1 MSAFKSLLEWPVRR
15 FNLTGATAVVAG
27 PFTWLV
33 LFFLVPFVLVV
44 KISFAEL
51 QLGIPPYTELASYAD
66 GVVHIALNLSHYA
79 FLLTDSLY
87 FATYVN
93 SVVVAAITTLLCL
106 LLGYPMAYYIARSN
120 PATRNLLMMGVM
132 LPFWTSFL
140 IRVYAWIG
148 ILKNNGLLNNFLM
161 WIGLTHTPIELYRT
175 NYAVYIGM
183 VYSYLPFLVMPL
195 YAHLVKMDLRLLEA
209 AYDLGAKPWKAFVQI
224 TLPLSKNGIIAGCLL
239 VFIPAVGEYVIPELL
254 GGANTLMIGRVMWNE
269 FFNNADWPMASAGD
283 LRDGAAAARTDGDVP
298 ALPGEGAGRPSMKPN
313 RYLQFAALFVGFAF
327 LYIPIVSLIVYSF
340 NESKLVTVWSGF
352 SLRWYAALVED
363 DELLTAAWL
372 SLKIGVLTAFASVF
386 IGTWAGFVLAR
397 MGRFR
402 GFALFSGM
410 INAPLVIPE
419 VIQGISLLLLFIELA
434 KWIGWPAERGVF
446 TIWLGHVMLC
456 ISYVAIIVQSRVRE
470 LNPSLEEAALDLGA
484 TPLKVFF
491 TITLPLISQA
501 LIAGWLLSFTLS
513 IDDLVLSAFLSGPGS
528 TTLPLVVFSRVRLG
542 LNPEMNALATL
553 FIIAVTAG
561 VVIANFVMLRQER
574 KRMAGFAA

>member
-1 MSAFKSLLEWPVRR
+1 
-15 FNLTGATAVVAG
+15 
-27 PFTWLV
+27 
-33 LFFLVPFVLVV
+33 
-44 KISFAEL
+44 
-51 QLGIPPYTELASYAD
+51 
-66 GVVHIALNLSHYA
+66 
-79 FLLTDSLY
+79 
-87 FATYVN
+87 
-93 SVVVAAITTLLCL
+93 
-106 LLGYPMAYYIARSN
+106 
-120 PATRNLLMMGVM
+120 
-132 LPFWTSFL
+132 
-140 IRVYAWIG
+140 
-148 ILKNNGLLNNFLM
+148 
-161 WIGLTHTPIELYRT
+161 
-175 NYAVYIGM
+175 
-183 VYSYLPFLVMPL
+183 
-195 YAHLVKMDLRLLEA
+195 
-209 AYDLGAKPWKAFVQI
+209 
-224 TLPLSKNGIIAGCLL
+224 
-239 VFIPAVGEYVIPELL
+239 
-254 GGANTLMIGRVMWNE
+254 
-269 FFNNADWPMASAGD
+269 
-283 LRDGAAAARTDGDVP
+283 
-298 ALPGEGAGRPSMKPN
+298 MKPN
-313 RYLQFAALFVGFAF
+313 RILQFAVLLAGFAF

-352 SLRWYAALVED
+352 SFRWYSALVDD

-372 SLKIGVLTAFASVF
+372 SLKIGLMTATASVV

-419 VIQGISLLLLFIELA
+419 VIQGISLLLLFIELG
-434 KWIGWPAERGVF
+434 KWIGWPAERGIF

-470 LNPSLEEAALDLGA
+470 LDPSLEEAALDLGA

-491 TITLPLISQA
+491 AVTLPLISQA

-553 FIIAVTAG
+553 LIFAVTAG

-574 KRMAGFAA
+574 RRMTAAAAAMA

>member
-1 MSAFKSLLEWPVRR
+1 
-15 FNLTGATAVVAG
+15 
-27 PFTWLV
+27 
-33 LFFLVPFVLVV
+33 
-44 KISFAEL
+44 
-51 QLGIPPYTELASYAD
+51 
-66 GVVHIALNLSHYA
+66 
-79 FLLTDSLY
+79 
-87 FATYVN
+87 
-93 SVVVAAITTLLCL
+93 
-106 LLGYPMAYYIARSN
+106 
-120 PATRNLLMMGVM
+120 
-132 LPFWTSFL
+132 
-140 IRVYAWIG
+140 
-148 ILKNNGLLNNFLM
+148 
-161 WIGLTHTPIELYRT
+161 
-175 NYAVYIGM
+175 
-183 VYSYLPFLVMPL
+183 
-195 YAHLVKMDLRLLEA
+195 
-209 AYDLGAKPWKAFVQI
+209 
-224 TLPLSKNGIIAGCLL
+224 
-239 VFIPAVGEYVIPELL
+239 
-254 GGANTLMIGRVMWNE
+254 
-269 FFNNADWPMASAGD
+269 
-283 LRDGAAAARTDGDVP
+283 
-298 ALPGEGAGRPSMKPN
+298 MKPN
-313 RYLQFAALFVGFAF
+313 RFLQFAVLLAGFAF

-352 SLRWYAALVED
+352 SFRWYSALVDD

-372 SLKIGVLTAFASVF
+372 SLKIGLMTATASVV

-419 VIQGISLLLLFIELA
+419 VIQGISLLLLFIELG
-434 KWIGWPAERGVF
+434 KWIGWPAERGIF

-470 LNPSLEEAALDLGA
+470 LDPSLEEAALDLGA

-491 TITLPLISQA
+491 AVTLPLISQA

-553 FIIAVTAG
+553 LIFAVTAG

-574 KRMAGFAA
+574 RRMTAAATAMA

>member
-1 MSAFKSLLEWPVRR
+1 
-15 FNLTGATAVVAG
+15 
-27 PFTWLV
+27 
-33 LFFLVPFVLVV
+33 
-44 KISFAEL
+44 
-51 QLGIPPYTELASYAD
+51 
-66 GVVHIALNLSHYA
+66 
-79 FLLTDSLY
+79 
-87 FATYVN
+87 
-93 SVVVAAITTLLCL
+93 
-106 LLGYPMAYYIARSN
+106 
-120 PATRNLLMMGVM
+120 
-132 LPFWTSFL
+132 
-140 IRVYAWIG
+140 
-148 ILKNNGLLNNFLM
+148 
-161 WIGLTHTPIELYRT
+161 
-175 NYAVYIGM
+175 
-183 VYSYLPFLVMPL
+183 
-195 YAHLVKMDLRLLEA
+195 
-209 AYDLGAKPWKAFVQI
+209 
-224 TLPLSKNGIIAGCLL
+224 
-239 VFIPAVGEYVIPELL
+239 
-254 GGANTLMIGRVMWNE
+254 
-269 FFNNADWPMASAGD
+269 
-283 LRDGAAAARTDGDVP
+283 
-298 ALPGEGAGRPSMKPN
+298 MKPN
-313 RYLQFAALFVGFAF
+313 RFLQFAALFAGFAF

-352 SLRWYAALVED
+352 SFRWYSALVGD

-372 SLKIGVLTAFASVF
+372 SLKIGLMTATASVV

-419 VIQGISLLLLFIELA
+419 VIQGISLLLLFIELG
-434 KWIGWPAERGVF
+434 KWIGWPAERGIF

-470 LNPSLEEAALDLGA
+470 LDPSLEEAALDLGA

-491 TITLPLISQA
+491 AVTLPLISQA

-553 FIIAVTAG
+553 LIVAVTAG

-574 KRMAGFAA
+574 RRMTAAAAAMA

>member
-1 MSAFKSLLEWPVRR
+1 MAGAALQPDGRHGGRGWPVHVARAVLPRAVRAGREDQFRGAAARHPAVYGTRVVRGRR
-15 FNLTGATAVVAG
+15 RARRAEPVALRVPVHGQPVFRDLREFGVGGRDHDAAVPADRLSDGVLHRALEPGDPQPADDGRDAAVLDVVPDPRVCMDRHPEEQRAAEQLPDVDRAHAYADRAVSHQLRGVHRDGLFVPAVPRDAVVCAPREDGPAPAG
-27 PFTWLV
+27 SRVRPRRQAVEGVRADHAAAVEERDHRGLPARVHPGGRRVRDSRAARRREHADDRPRDVERV
-33 LFFLVPFVLVV
+33 LQQRRL
-44 KISFAEL
+44 
-51 QLGIPPYTELASYAD
+51 AD
-66 GVVHIALNLSHYA
+66 GV
-79 FLLTDSLY
+79 
-87 FATYVN
+87 
-93 SVVVAAITTLLCL
+93 
-106 LLGYPMAYYIARSN
+106 G
-120 PATRNLLMMGVM
+120 
-132 LPFWTSFL
+132 
-140 IRVYAWIG
+140 
-148 ILKNNGLLNNFLM
+148 
-161 WIGLTHTPIELYRT
+161 
-175 NYAVYIGM
+175 
-183 VYSYLPFLVMPL
+183 
-195 YAHLVKMDLRLLEA
+195 
-209 AYDLGAKPWKAFVQI
+209 
-224 TLPLSKNGIIAGCLL
+224 
-239 VFIPAVGEYVIPELL
+239 
-254 GGANTLMIGRVMWNE
+254 
-269 FFNNADWPMASAGD
+269 GD
-283 LRDGAAAARTDGDVP
+283 LRDGAAAARADGDVP
-298 ALPGEGAGRPSMKPN
+298 ALPGERAGRPSMKPN
-313 RYLQFAALFVGFAF
+313 RYLQFAALFAGFAF
-327 LYIPIVSLIVYSF
+327 LYIPIISLIVYSF

-352 SLRWYAALVED
+352 SFRWYAALVED

-553 FIIAVTAG
+553 FIVAVTAG

-574 KRMAGFAA
+574 KRMAGFAT